1 MMVKKSFTFVFVL
14 LSLIVL
20 SNVTASIS
28 YDQHGTISDQLQSFL
43 PSHRHSSVAFPKQA
57 SMTQATSQTSPKGS
71 VAEVKDWTFMV
82 YLDGDNNLEDAAIE
96 DINEMESGG
105 GSTDDVNVITIIDRI
120 PGYDGT
126 NGDWT
131 GARYYKIVNDHS
143 LAINS
148 QLLADLGEVDMS
160 DPATL
165 EAFLR
170 YCFANFPAEHY
181 ALSIWDHG
189 NGVFGACYDDTTGSS
204 ACLYAD
210 EIQSAVKSASNAY
223 GEKIDIIAFDCCLM
237 GMIEVAYE
245 LRHLCNYFVGSED
258 LIPWAG
264 YNYEI
269 LINTLTTN
277 SSITPKAYAQSFVS
291 AFAAEYSSEK
301 GNCLSLIDETKLLE
315 LIPVMQNFVGNLTEA
330 IKHYNHA
337 YIVMFARRQ
346 SRFFND
352 GVFVDF
358 KHFLE
363 MLVLMTELEGIEET
377 SLQLINLL
385 DSIVLF
391 NWQHESFQGTANG
404 LSLFFPITS
413 YGVPD
418 GAMYDYANKTRWFV
432 GLDWSSASQWGEFIR
447 LCYDTYGLVP
457 QKEPPQV
464 YLGQESSLQTMGLNY
479 HDEFSVYIQ
488 EAGTYEFRLGI
499 QSGDA
504 DLFLIGGGGFNYN
517 LYGSSKLQNPAED
530 VNETIRLFLTK
541 GTYYLFI
548 QSNAPETSYTIYAGH
563 YQPLAAKVNSVITGT
578 GGSTAGDVSGNFAQ
592 ELHHYFM
599 MAVVVDEY
607 TILLNNSA
615 TANYQVVLYMLNWT
629 ILAAYSSHSLGESC
643 IFSFNSTVA
652 QTIIIEVF
660 ALEGAGSFTL
670 QMLGEAPSENQ
681 GPRMVAASLIISS
694 GLLVSLLIRKRR
706 KNH

>member
-1 MMVKKSFTFVFVL
+1 MMAKKTFVFVFVL
-14 LSLIVL
+14 LSLIVA
-20 SNVTASIS
+20 SNVNSSLFFNRQAAM
-28 YDQHGTISDQLQSFL
+28 SDNLRSSL
-43 PSHRHSSVAFPKQA
+43 PSHHHPSVALSEQG
-57 SMTQATSQTSPKGS
+57 SMTQDVLETSTKDS
-71 VAEVKDWTFMV
+71 VADVKDWTFMV

-105 GSTDDVNVITIIDRI
+105 GSTDDVNVITLIDRN
-120 PGYDGT
+120 PGYDAT

-143 LAINS
+143 LAITS

-189 NGVFGACYDDTTGSS
+189 NGVFGACYDDTTGSD
-204 ACLYAD
+204 ACLYLD
-210 EIQSAVKSASNAY
+210 EIQSAIKSASNAF

-237 GMIEVAYE
+237 GMIELAYE
-245 LRHLCNYFVGSED
+245 LRHLCDYFIGSED
-258 LIPWAG
+258 LTPWDG
-264 YNYEI
+264 FNYEV
-269 LINTLTTN
+269 LIHTLTSN
-277 SSITPKAYAQSFVS
+277 SSITPKAYAPVFVN
-291 AFAAEYSSEK
+291 AFADDYSDVQGK
-301 GNCLSLIDETKLLE
+301 CLSLIDETKLLKI
-315 LIPVMQNFVGNLTEA
+315 IPVMQNFVGNLTEA
-330 IKHYNHA
+330 IKQYDHA
-337 YIVMFARRQ
+337 YIIMFARRQ

-363 MLVLMTELEGIEET
+363 MLVLMTELKGIEET
-377 SLQLINLL
+377 SLQLIDLL
-385 DSIVLF
+385 NSIVLF

-432 GLDWSSASQWGEFIR
+432 GLDWSSASHWGEFIR

-457 QKEPPQV
+457 QKEPPEL

-479 HDEFSVYIQ
+479 HNEFSVHIQ

-504 DLFLIGGGGFNYN
+504 DLSLIGGGGFNYN

-548 QSNAPETSYTIYAGH
+548 QSNAPETTYTIYAGH
-563 YQPLAAKVNSVITGT
+563 YQPLVAKVNSVITGT
-578 GGSTAGDVSGNFAQ
+578 GGSTKGDASGNFVQ
-592 ELHHYFM
+592 ELHHYYM
-599 MAVVVDEY
+599 IAIAADEY

-615 TANYQVVLYMLNWT
+615 TACYQVVLYMQNWT
-629 ILAAYSSHSLGESC
+629 VLAAYSSNSPGESC
-643 IFSFNSTVA
+643 VFSFNSSIA
-652 QTIIIEVF
+652 QTIIMEIF
-660 ALEGAGSFTL
+660 AVEGAGTFTI
-670 QMLGEAPSENQ
+670 QMLGKAPAENQ
-681 GPRMVAASLIISS
+681 GPRMVVASIIISS
-694 GLLVSLLIRKRR
+694 GLLGSLLIRKRR